1 MAQSGV
7 WVIGDHYTIIQPGG
21 TAMGGLLFQV
31 AQNAPEQQ
39 QTMTP
44 RRLAPGSY
52 TVELVNDGRPVE
64 AQKLI
69 VRP

>member
-1 MAQSGV
+1 
-7 WVIGDHYTIIQPGG
+7 
-21 TAMGGLLFQV
+21 MGSLLFQV

>member
-31 AQNAPEQQ
+31 AQYAPEQQ

-52 TVELVNDGRPVE
+52 TVELRNAGRMLKTE
-64 AQKLI
+64 KLI
-69 VRP
+69 VLP